1 MEKEII
7 KKIERIK
14 ENIKKELV
22 DRDEV
27 VDTIIMSILCGE
39 NIVLLG
45 PAGTGK
51 SYISRKVA
59 KSFNLGTDRYFEYL
73 LTKFSTPDEI
83 FGNLSLNALKNDKYE
98 RNIEGYLPTAELVFL
113 DEIFKAN
120 SSILNS
126 LLTIMN
132 EKIYMNGKER
142 INVPLNSIIG
152 ASNEFPE
159 TTELAP
165 FYDRFLFKINVNPLD
180 KINKAKLLMLDL
192 EENKNE
198 EKINLEE
205 IKILREEAKKIKF
218 SQETISI
225 FLSIIEKYLEKVKKY
240 FEDNEEEDNEE
251 NYVKQEEE
259 ISNNIEYIS
268 DRKIKKMFFAIKMNA
283 LLKGKNKIENEDFSI
298 LKHMLWNNPFFS
310 NVDIFLEE

>member
-1 MEKEII
+1 MKKEII
-7 KKIERIK
+7 EKIERIK
-14 ENIKKELV
+14 ENIKKELI

-59 KSFNLGTDRYFEYL
+59 KSFDLGTDRYFEYL

-98 RNIEGYLPTAELVFL
+98 RNIEGYLPTAELAFL

-142 INVPLNSIIG
+142 IDVPLNSIIG

-180 KINKAKLLMLDL
+180 KINKAKLLMMDL
-192 EENKNE
+192 KENKNK

-205 IKILREEAKKIKF
+205 IKILR
-218 SQETISI
+218 
-225 FLSIIEKYLEKVKKY
+225 
-240 FEDNEEEDNEE
+240 
-251 NYVKQEEE
+251 
-259 ISNNIEYIS
+259 
-268 DRKIKKMFFAIKMNA
+268 
-283 LLKGKNKIENEDFSI
+283 
-298 LKHMLWNNPFFS
+298 
-310 NVDIFLEE
+310 